1 MNKGDFRKRAHQMV
15 DWMADYLEQVDNY
28 TVMSQVKPGDIKAQL
43 PNLPPTTAESF
54 EQIMADVDKIIM
66 PGITHWGSSN
76 FFAYF
81 PASKSEASILAEMMM
96 ASLGT
101 QGMLWLTSPA
111 ATELEEQM
119 MQWLRQM
126 MGLPAYMQGVIQDT
140 ASSATLAAILSA
152 REKASN
158 WAINERGFSTQE
170 KFVVYSSDQVH
181 SSIDKAVKIA
191 GIGIENLR
199 RIPTDEN
206 FAMIPNALKAQIE
219 KDKREGFQPLCVV
232 SALGTTSSTALDP
245 IDAIGSICEAY
256 GIWHHVDAAYAGA
269 ALLLPECRYMAIG
282 MEKAD
287 SFVFNPHKWMFV
299 NFDCSVYF
307 VKDAQTLKRTFSVN
321 PEYLR
326 TSNDDEVT
334 NYRDWHIQLGRRFRA
349 LKLWFVIRSYGVE
362 GLQEK
367 LRSHIAMGQ
376 WLKTE
381 IENHPQFEL
390 MAPVP
395 LNLVCFRFLPPMC
408 SSTDEINQFNE
419 HLLNALNVTGKIF
432 ITHTKLNGMYTLR
445 LVPGNFHVSLA
456 HVQQAWELITKT
468 AISLQKK

>member
-15 DWMADYLEQVDNY
+15 DWMSDYLEQVDNY
-28 TVMSQVKPGDIKAQL
+28 PVMSQVKPGDIKAQL

-126 MGLPAYMQGVIQDT
+126 MGLPEYMQGVIQDT

-170 KFVVYSSDQVH
+170 KFVVYSSNQVH

-395 LNLVCFRFLPPMC
+395 LNLVCFRFLPPQC
-408 SSTDEINQFNE
+408 TNADEINQFNE
-419 HLLNALNVTGKIF
+419 HLLNALNATGKIF

-456 HVQQAWELITKT
+456 HVQRAWELITKT
-468 AISLQKK
+468 AISLQKE

>member
-15 DWMADYLEQVDNY
+15 DWMSDYLEQVDNY
-28 TVMSQVKPGDIKAQL
+28 PVMSQVKPGDIKAQL

-126 MGLPAYMQGVIQDT
+126 MGLPEYMQGVIQDT

-170 KFVVYSSDQVH
+170 KFVVYSSNQVH

-408 SSTDEINQFNE
+408 SNADEINQSNE
-419 HLLNALNVTGKIF
+419 RLLNTLNATGKIF
-432 ITHTKLNGMYTLR
+432 ITHTKLNGIYTLR

-456 HVQQAWELITKT
+456 HVQQAWELIKET

>member
-15 DWMADYLEQVDNY
+15 DWMSDYLEQVDNY
-28 TVMSQVKPGDIKAQL
+28 PVMSQVKPGDIKAQL

-54 EQIMADVDKIIM
+54 EQIIADVDKVIM

-126 MGLPAYMQGVIQDT
+126 MGLPEYMQGVIQDT

-158 WAINERGFSTQE
+158 WAINERGFTTQE
-170 KFVVYSSDQVH
+170 KFVVYSSNQVH

-395 LNLVCFRFLPPMC
+395 LNLVCFRFLPPQC
-408 SSTDEINQFNE
+408 TNADEINQFNE
-419 HLLNALNVTGKIF
+419 HLLNALNATGKIF

-456 HVQQAWELITKT
+456 HVQRAWELIKKT

>member
-1 MNKGDFRKRAHQMV
+1 MNKGEFRERAHQMV

-28 TVMSQVKPGDIKAQL
+28 PVMSQVKPGDIKAQL
-43 PNLPPTTAESF
+43 PNFPPATAESF

-126 MGLPAYMQGVIQDT
+126 MELPAYMQGVIQDT

-158 WAINERGFSTQE
+158 WAINERGFSAQE

-206 FAMIPNALKAQIE
+206 FAMIPNALQAQIE
-219 KDKREGFQPLCVV
+219 QDKLEGLHPLCVV

-245 IDAIGSICEAY
+245 IDEIGSICEAF
-256 GIWHHVDAAYAGA
+256 GLWHHVDAAYAGA
-269 ALLLPECRYMAIG
+269 ALLLPECRYMAKG

-299 NFDCSVYF
+299 NFDCTVYF

-321 PEYLR
+321 PEYLK
-326 TSNDDEVT
+326 TNNDDEVT

-362 GLQEK
+362 GLQAK
-367 LRSHIAMGQ
+367 IRSHNEMGQ
-376 WLKTE
+376 WLKKE
-381 IENHPQFEL
+381 VENHPQFEL

-408 SSTDEINQFNE
+408 SNADEINQFNE
-419 HLLNALNVTGKIF
+419 RLLNTLNATGKIF

-456 HVQQAWELITKT
+456 HVQQAWELIKET
-468 AISLQKK
+468 AISLQNR